1 MDLLTEGLWQYGR
14 VPKVLRI
21 SGFAVLF
28 AAGALLA
35 VALAD
40 QGRAQDTTTETT
52 TTVATTTEPGTTVV
66 TTATLEQTTTRRVI
80 VPPTTTSASEDDESV
95 PTWAWVLIGALAL
108 GLVVLLALLL
118 SRRGGGGVSA
128 AERRQRLDGAVTSW
142 IAQGWAIESQGPDSA
157 VLRRGNEWML
167 VGIDPAGAV
176 TTRPVVPQ

>member
-1 MDLLTEGLWQYGR
+1 MRTWQYEH

-35 VALAD
+35 VAIAD
-40 QGRAQDTTTETT
+40 QGRAQDTTTTETT

-80 VPPTTTSASEDDESV
+80 VPPPMTTTSASEEDESV

-108 GLVVLLALLL
+108 GLIVLLALLL

-128 AERRQRLDGAVTSW
+128 EERRRLLSGAVDSW
-142 IAQGWAIESQGPDSA
+142 ITQGWAIESQGPDSA
-157 VLRRGNEWML
+157 VLRRGNELML
-167 VGIDPAGAV
+167 VAVDPAGSV

>member
-1 MDLLTEGLWQYGR
+1 

-35 VALAD
+35 VAIAD
-40 QGRAQDTTTETT
+40 QGRAQDTTETT
-52 TTVATTTEPGTTVV
+52 TTVATTTAPGTTVI
-66 TTATLEQTTTRRVI
+66 TTATVQQTTTRRVI
-80 VPPTTTSASEDDESV
+80 VPPPMTTTSASEDDESV

-108 GLVVLLALLL
+108 GLILLLALLL

-128 AERRQRLDGAVTSW
+128 EERRRRLEGAISSW

-167 VGIDPAGAV
+167 VGVDPAGSIS
-176 TTRPVVPQ
+176 TKPVVPQ